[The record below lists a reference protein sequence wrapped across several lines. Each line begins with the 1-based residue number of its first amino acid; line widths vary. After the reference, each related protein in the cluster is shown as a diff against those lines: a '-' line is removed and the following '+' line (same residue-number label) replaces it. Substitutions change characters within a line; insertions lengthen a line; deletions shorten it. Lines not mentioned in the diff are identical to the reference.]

1 MVQSAMLA
9 NMVQETV
16 SVGGTGNITLGGASP
31 GFNTFSDY
39 FADGPGISY
48 WIADGN
54 DWETGIGHL
63 TTTQTVLVRDDI
75 LRRSVAGVVT
85 DLPAAMNVSTGATV
99 SVRPSAIMQMSSF
112 MSVVFNTSLYDVPD
126 NINSFNFSGLAIT
139 ANRLYLFSSFFLYP
153 RKIVQLGID
162 VGTLDATSTNT
173 RAGIYSAK
181 PDGSIGGLLVDTGPI
196 DVSTTGRKFVAAASW
211 ITGGP
216 NPLLL
221 PAGHY
226 YFAVLSDSATVKMF
240 GPLNSTISWGGRI
253 HPFDSRRRNGAYPY
267 QDNVTGVL
275 PASIT
280 VTNVTNKAPM
290 AIFTQT

>member
-16 SVGGTGNITLGGASP
+16 SVGGTGNITLGGASA
-31 GFNTFSDY
+31 GFNSFSDY

-85 DLPAAMNVSTGATV
+85 DLPAAMNVSTSATV
-99 SVRPSAIMQMSSF
+99 SVRPSAIMQSASF
-112 MSVVFNTSLYDVPD
+112 LTYDLGSLYDAPD
-126 NINSFNFSGLAIT
+126 NIQSLNVTPTPI
-139 ANRLYLFSSFFLYP
+139 ANRLYLISSFFLFP
-153 RKIVQLGID
+153 RKIAQLGID
-162 VGTLDATSTNT
+162 VKTLDAAATNT
-173 RAGIYSAK
+173 RAGIYTAN
-181 PDGSIGGLLVDTGPI
+181 PDGSPGDLLVDTGNI
-196 DVSTTGRKFVAAASW
+196 DVSTTGIKLVSAASW
-211 ITGGP
+211 VAGGP
-216 NPLLL
+216 NTLLF

-226 YFAVLSDSATVKMF
+226 YFGVVTDSTLVDIWGPRISDT
-240 GPLNSTISWGGRI
+240 LSWGGQI
-253 HPFDSRRRNGAYPY
+253 SEFDVQRRKGAFPY
-267 QDNVTGVL
+267 QDNVTGAL

-280 VTNVTNKAPM
+280 VTNIIDQAPM
-290 AIFTQT
+290 AIFRQA

>member
-63 TTTQTVLVRDDI
+63 TTGQTILVRDDI

-85 DLPAAMNVSTGATV
+85 DLPAAMNVSTSATV
-99 SVRPSAIMQMSSF
+99 SVRPSAIMQP
-112 MSVVFNTSLYDVPD
+112 TSYRTKTSGSDFYNIPD
-126 NINSFNFSGLAIT
+126 NILNLAANFTSIS
-139 ANRLYLFSSFFLYP
+139 NRLFLVSSYFLFP
-153 RKIVQLGID
+153 RKIAQLGIY
-162 VGTLDATSTNT
+162 VNAPDAAATNT
-173 RAGIYSAK
+173 RAGIYNVN
-181 PDGSIGGLLVDTGPI
+181 PDGGPGNLVVDTGNI
-196 DVSTTGRKFVAAASW
+196 DISTAGQKMVPAASW
-211 ITGGP
+211 VTGGP
-216 NPLLL
+216 NPILL

-226 YFAVLSDSATVKMF
+226 YLATVSDSSTGQFK
-240 GPLNSTISWGGRI
+240 GLSTLSSLNWGGLLTPNSSHKRFSAI
-253 HPFDSRRRNGAYPY
+253 FY
-267 QDNVTGVL
+267 QDNITGALPVTSMSGGIV
-275 PASIT
+275 SIS
-280 VTNVTNKAPM
+280 VM
-290 AIFTQT
+290 AIFKQA

>member
-16 SVGGTGNITLGGASP
+16 SVGGTGNITLGGASA
-31 GFNTFSDY
+31 GFNSFSDY

-85 DLPAAMNVSTGATV
+85 DLPAAMNVSTSATV
-99 SVRPSAIMQMSSF
+99 SVRPSALMQPASF
-112 MSVVFNTSLYDVPD
+112 LTFNSGVGQYDAPD
-126 NINSFNFSGLAIT
+126 NIKVLDQSFLMT
-139 ANRLYLFSSFFLYP
+139 ANRLYLVSSYFLFP
-153 RKIVQLGID
+153 RKIAQIGVD
-162 VGTLDATSTNT
+162 VNVASGGGTNARCGYYTAN
-173 RAGIYSAK
+173 
-181 PDGSIGGLLVDTGPI
+181 PDGSPGTLIMDSGNI
-196 DVSTTGRKFVAAASW
+196 DITTVGIKMVPAASW
-211 ITGGP
+211 VAGGP
-216 NPLLL
+216 NPILL

-226 YFAVLSDSATVKMF
+226 YSAWVTDSTTAKVWGT
-240 GPLNSTISWGGRI
+240 GSISISWGGFLSE
-253 HPFDSRRRNGAYPY
+253 FDSQRRRGAFPY
-267 QDNVTGVL
+267 QDNITGAL

-280 VTNVTNKAPM
+280 VTNDTNNAPV
-290 AIFTQT
+290 AIFRPV